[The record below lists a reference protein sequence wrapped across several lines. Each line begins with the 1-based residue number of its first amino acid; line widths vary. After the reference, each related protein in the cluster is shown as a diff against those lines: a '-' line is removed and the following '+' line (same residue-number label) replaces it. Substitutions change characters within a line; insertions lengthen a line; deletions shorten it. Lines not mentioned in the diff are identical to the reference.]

1 MAHRSSR
8 SRKAVS
14 AAPIGTGNRLWH
26 AKRQHDG
33 PAVRQMEH
41 SSRRNSPDPPW
52 RSEGPPP
59 LESTL
64 ETLGPADALARAYSV
79 ELMLNPRRPMSSRA
93 AYRLK
98 VAGLIAAGSL
108 PTLLVVIL
116 LGGVGGTLV
125 LAGLVAAVA
134 GVADAFGELPPW
146 IQTSGMAPVI
156 VLSMGGAMMLVGLMG
171 ILALRRFM
179 RFLAATWRMTLP
191 KLVA

>member
-1 MAHRSSR
+1 MNQTHPVVDRYLARLSESLSTTLSASDRQEILHDIRSHLAEAIGGGR
-8 SRKAVS
+8 S
-14 AAPIGTGNRLWH
+14 
-26 AKRQHDG
+26 
-33 PAVRQMEH
+33 
-41 SSRRNSPDPPW
+41 
-52 RSEGPPP
+52 

-108 PTLLVVIL
+108 PTLFVVIL

-125 LAGLVAAVA
+125 LAGMVAAVA
-134 GVADAFGELPPW
+134 GVVDAVGELPPW
-146 IQTSGMAPVI
+146 VQTSGMSPVI
-156 VLSMGGAMMLVGLMG
+156 VLSIGVAMMLVGLMG

-179 RFLAATWRMTLP
+179 RFVAASWRATLP

>member
-1 MAHRSSR
+1 MNQTHPVVDRYLARLNENLSTLSASDRQEILHDIRSHLAEATAGGR
-8 SRKAVS
+8 S
-14 AAPIGTGNRLWH
+14 
-26 AKRQHDG
+26 
-33 PAVRQMEH
+33 
-41 SSRRNSPDPPW
+41 
-52 RSEGPPP
+52 

-125 LAGLVAAVA
+125 LAGIAAVVA
-134 GVADAFGELPPW
+134 GVVDVFGELPPW

-156 VLSMGGAMMLVGLMG
+156 VLSIGGAMMIVGLMG
-171 ILALRRFM
+171 ILTLRRFM
-179 RFLAATWRMTLP
+179 RFVAATWRATLP
-191 KLVA
+191 KLAA